1 VAGFLCT
8 MHTLGESSWNILN
21 VIYAEPTI
29 SNLEIAQQVFLSL
42 EGASTFLRRMYRSFD
57 VTSGSSKNLKVALV
71 TKAIKISLGKQGE

>member
-1 VAGFLCT
+1 
-8 MHTLGESSWNILN
+8 
-21 VIYAEPTI
+21 
-29 SNLEIAQQVFLSL
+29 QVFLSL